1 MSEPMQLKD
10 TTWELIAACVHLF
23 HFSYLSTKVSDDAI
37 KAKITRFGGL
47 EYLEPSEYNI
57 AKLLP
62 WFPLLSTVN
71 HFATVYTKQHIPWLQ
86 WGEYSISAGL
96 MLWFVANLSGVFDAA
111 TLVSIIIQN
120 IFLQYLGY
128 RMTQAQTKQEYNR
141 YLMIGFGLHISM
153 WVPIVS
159 NFYASLSIAN
169 RKDDVEI
176 PGIVYYI
183 VWVMFG
189 LFTTFGVY
197 PIFSDI
203 RECTQKYRRN
213 YTILSLITK
222 SVLIYLVYFGIMRD
236 EDTSTPES

>member
-1 MSEPMQLKD
+1 
-10 TTWELIAACVHLF
+10 
-23 HFSYLSTKVSDDAI
+23 
-37 KAKITRFGGL
+37 
-47 EYLEPSEYNI
+47 
-57 AKLLP
+57 
-62 WFPLLSTVN
+62 
-71 HFATVYTKQHIPWLQ
+71 
-86 WGEYSISAGL
+86 
-96 MLWFVANLSGVFDAA
+96 
-111 TLVSIIIQN
+111 VSIIIQN